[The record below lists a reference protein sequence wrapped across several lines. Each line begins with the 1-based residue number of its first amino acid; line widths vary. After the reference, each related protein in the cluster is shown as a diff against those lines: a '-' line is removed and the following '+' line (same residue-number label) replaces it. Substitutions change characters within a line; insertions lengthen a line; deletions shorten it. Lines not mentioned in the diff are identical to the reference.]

1 MTLAE
6 EIIAHRGYSAVA
18 PENTLAAIEKA
29 LEAGADAVEWD
40 VHVAACGT
48 PVLIHD
54 ASLGRTTNGFGPVRR
69 RTLAQLRS
77 LDAGSWFGAAFA
89 GERIPSLRDALDA
102 VKGRVGR
109 VYCEV
114 KGYRELEDLDRMA
127 AIVREVD
134 IAYDTVFISMDWGV
148 LDRIVGQDDTVAIG
162 YIVEDR
168 ARWED
173 ALRRA
178 TPQKRAIL
186 DVDYRILLAEPE
198 LVQQATDRGIDVAV
212 WTVDSPDAAERLRRA
227 GVTRFTTNE
236 VERLLVWR
244 EAVRPPPRPGPPEG

>member
-1 MTLAE
+1 MTLSN

-18 PENTLAAIEKA
+18 PENTLVAIEKA

-40 VHVAACGT
+40 VHVASCGT

-54 ASLGRTTNGFGPVRR
+54 PSLGRTTNGFGPVRR
-69 RTLAQLRS
+69 RSLAQLRS
-77 LDAGSWFGAAFA
+77 LDAGSWFNPAFA
-89 GERIPSLRDALDA
+89 GERIPSLQEALEL

-127 AIVREVD
+127 AIAREVD
-134 IAYDTVFISMDWGV
+134 IAYDTIFISMDWGI
-148 LDRIVGQDDTVAIG
+148 LDRIAGQDDTVGIG
-162 YIVEDR
+162 YIVEER
-168 ARWED
+168 SRWDD

-178 TPQKRAIL
+178 TPQERAII
-186 DVDYRILLAEPE
+186 DVDYGIVLAEPE
-198 LVQQATDRGIDVAV
+198 LVRQATERGVDVAV
-212 WTVDSPDAAERLRRA
+212 WTVDTPGEAERLRQA

-244 EAVRPPPRPGPPEG
+244 EAVRESPFL

>member
-1 MTLAE
+1 MTLTE

-40 VHVAACGT
+40 VHVASCGT

-69 RTLAQLRS
+69 RSFGQLRA
-77 LDAGSWFGAAFA
+77 LDAGSWFAPEFA
-89 GERIPSLRDALDA
+89 GERIPSLQEAFEH

-127 AIVREVD
+127 AIARDAD
-134 IAYDTVFISMDWGV
+134 IAYDTVFISMDWGI
-148 LDRIVGQDDTVAIG
+148 LDRIAGQDDTVAIG
-162 YIVEDR
+162 YIVDER
-168 ARWED
+168 ARWDD

-178 TPQKRAIL
+178 TPLDRAIL
-186 DVDYRILLAEPE
+186 DVDYRILLAEPG
-198 LVQQATDRGIDVAV
+198 LVAQATERGVEVAV
-212 WTVDSPDAAERLRRA
+212 WTVDSTAEAERLRQA
-227 GVTRFTTNE
+227 GVTRFTTNQ

-244 EAVRPPPRPGPPEG
+244 EAVRESPVSGPGEG